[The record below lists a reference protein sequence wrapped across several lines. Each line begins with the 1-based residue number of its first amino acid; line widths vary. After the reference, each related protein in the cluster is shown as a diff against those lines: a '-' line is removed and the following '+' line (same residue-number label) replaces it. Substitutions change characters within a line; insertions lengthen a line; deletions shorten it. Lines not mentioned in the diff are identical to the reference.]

1 MKHLK
6 TSALLLKNKKTIRLL
21 FRYSTEAFA
30 TQSTSN
36 YNKQFEFTL
45 IENYKNLVDNKLINY
60 DSKQYDVVIRLNE
73 FYKKIMS
80 IDLNERTQ
88 IKKNELTST
97 HNSSSSTLKL
107 NIFGSLFNSKR
118 NQVSKD
124 QDLVEFKGIYL
135 YGGVGCG
142 KTMLMDMVYNSIPD
156 DRKKL
161 RIHFNK
167 FMLNVHQ
174 EIHRIKLETNFKSND
189 PLSLLA
195 DELTTKINLLFFD
208 EFQVT
213 DIADAMIMQRLF
225 TALFKRGLIL
235 FSTSNRVPNDLYKN
249 GLQRELFEPFIDILC
264 KQSDVI
270 NLDSIDYRKAG
281 NISSNRIY
289 FNCDFENHLLDN
301 MVSKLIA
308 KQDGS
313 NYNESE
319 SSQLHKLT
327 SKTIDILGRS
337 TRLERT
343 YKRLFDT
350 NFKFMCEQARSAV
363 DYIEMCKE
371 FDVIIV
377 RDIPFIDMKSVDTLR
392 RFIVL
397 IDTVYDHHVK
407 FVASGKASA
416 PQFLFTSL
424 NNKHDY
430 AGTKSSNSKMPSLFT
445 LEEEYFAID
454 RTISR
459 LMDMQSD
466 SYETKSS

>member
-1 MKHLK
+1 MKHF
-6 TSALLLKNKKTIRLL
+6 TSALLFNKNRSIRFIL
-21 FRYSTEAFA
+21 RYSTEAFA

-36 YNKQFEFTL
+36 SNKHFEYAI
-45 IENYKNLVDNKLINY
+45 IENYKNLVDNKLISY
-60 DSKQYDVVIRLNE
+60 DPQQYDVVLRLND

-88 IKKNELTST
+88 MKKNELS
-97 HNSSSSTLKL
+97 NRASLSSTSKL
-107 NIFGSLFNSKR
+107 NIFNSLFINRQR
-118 NQVSKD
+118 NQSR
-124 QDLVEFKGIYL
+124 QNEISIDLKGIYL

-174 EIHRIKLETNFKSND
+174 EIHRIKLQTNFKSND

-195 DELTTKINLLFFD
+195 DELTNKINLLFFD

-289 FNCDFENHLLDN
+289 FNCDFESHLLDN
-301 MVSKLIA
+301 MVAKLIS

-313 NYNESE
+313 NGNESLN
-319 SSQLHKLT
+319 QLDKLT

-343 YKRLFDT
+343 YKRLLDT
-350 NFKFMCEQARSAV
+350 DFKFMCEQPRSAV

-377 RDIPFIDMKSVDTLR
+377 RDIPFIDMKSADTLR

-397 IDTVYDHHVK
+397 IDTVYDNHVK

-424 NNKHDY
+424 NSKHDY
-430 AGTKSSNSKMPSLFT
+430 SGTKSSNTKVASLFT